1 MNPPELKT
9 FATSLAFLLQIYSTL
24 LCFQKVRNQASIQI
38 PCSFHLKC
46 QTSIRDLMVGIMQC
60 LYLLVT
66 HVCVY
71 IHNMLK
77 CSVAHNKKLMECGTS
92 GCFHYHCECFIGCSD
107 SPVARPVAIVC
118 VNCARAIGKIG
129 RTILLAAFNQ
139 RRGWLLL
146 ASIFSTLN

>member
-9 FATSLAFLLQIYSTL
+9 FAASLVFPLEIYFTL
-24 LCFQKVRNQASIQI
+24 FCFQKVRNQALIQLL
-38 PCSFHLKC
+38 CSFCLKC
-46 QTSIRDLMVGIMQC
+46 QGSIQDLMVGITQC

-71 IHNMLK
+71 IHNTLK
-77 CSVAHNKKLMECGTS
+77 CSVVHNKKLMECGTS
-92 GCFHYHCECFIGCSD
+92 RCFHYHCKCFIGCSD
-107 SPVARPVAIVC
+107 SSVARPVVIVC
-118 VNCARAIGKIG
+118 VNCAHAIGKIG
-129 RTILLAAFNQ
+129 CTTLLAAFNQ